1 MFFGKQRYKIYF
13 TLLVFNWYDIYTFN
27 IFNVLKPEKV
37 GVRLILFNATFN
49 NISVISW
56 QSVLILVEEI
66 GVPEE
71 NHRTVASQSLTSSHK
86 VGWAT
91 HLTIRGIQTN
101 IIYISSLL
109 NSSIKI
115 TKIKNE
121 NLNLVHTMLHF
132 KTYLSHIYSSLKQF
146 LEQIKIRSKT

>member
-1 MFFGKQRYKIYF
+1 
-13 TLLVFNWYDIYTFN
+13 
-27 IFNVLKPEKV
+27 
-37 GVRLILFNATFN
+37 
-49 NISVISW
+49 
-56 QSVLILVEEI
+56 VEET

-86 VGWAT
+86 VGWST
-91 HLTIRGIQTN
+91 HLTIRGIRTN

-115 TKIKNE
+115 TKIKKE

-132 KTYLSHIYSSLKQF
+132 KTYLRHIYSSLKQF